1 MMMERKHLSS
11 IANHVLQ
18 RSAEELGSSVD
29 HLVKEFEAKWEPEAG
44 DYAKKLV
51 EFCSSKALINLCQ
64 NIKEK
69 ISNGSY
75 SRLTYDMMLAWEK
88 PRAADEQTQT
98 ESYGKGKED
107 KKIRVKEPNEQDD
120 ISLFYSDQMPL
131 LVNHDPTVEG
141 DAFLWLSSLV
151 PLAADITNRRFTFE
165 TLTAPTGNHLFFP
178 AYDRF
183 LKEIDNCIKHLQK
196 QAKPKGVELADD
208 EFILHVE
215 GTASSQRVVRHIEGT
230 SWPGRLTLTNYAL
243 YFEASGVINYGDALK
258 IDLSRKIDH
267 SVKPAA
273 SGPWGAPLFDK
284 AIIYESPDSPAV
296 LLEFPEITSST
307 RRDHWLALMK
317 EILLMH
323 NFLSDFE
330 VECPIQAW
338 EMHART
344 ILSIIRLHAAREML
358 RICPPNPTNFLI
370 FALYEEL
377 PKGDYVLE
385 QLSQSLK
392 EVNSGQPC
400 SASSILRK
408 LNLPEQIISSFEAKR
423 VSEVSKTIA
432 VGKDEDDETSLE
444 TAINQAR
451 KEGRV
456 VAKARATVEELKEEG
471 ISESAMILTELLKP
485 LGSVIPWFREIFSWE
500 RPVTTLLAFTI
511 ITLSVYKEWI
521 GKAICFILLL
531 VVANMTR
538 ARQEGFKDKQKEI
551 VVYTGSDQNASTRE
565 NIVSAQHG
573 FFTLRE
579 IIKEANVTILKL
591 HSVLVSRAH
600 KHANTVMLMMLG
612 LALLFAIVPFK
623 YIILAALLHAM
634 ITTSPVWKYIERKYI
649 GNNQGDRDRHRRLKE
664 WWDSIPPTPIRV
676 INEAPVSPE

>member
-1 MMMERKHLSS
+1 MMMMERKHLSS
-11 IANHVLQ
+11 IANHVLE
-18 RSAEELGSSVD
+18 RSAEEIGSSAD

-64 NIKEK
+64 HIKEK

-75 SRLTYDMMLAWEK
+75 SRFTYDMMLAWEK
-88 PRAADEQTQT
+88 PRAADE
-98 ESYGKGKED
+98 
-107 KKIRVKEPNEQDD
+107 EPH
-120 ISLFYSDQMPL
+120 YQMPL

-178 AYDRF
+178 AYDS
-183 LKEIDNCIKHLQK
+183 CIKHLQK

-258 IDLSRKIDH
+258 IDLSRKTDH

-284 AIIYESPDSPAV
+284 AIIYESPDLPAV

-307 RRDHWLALMK
+307 RRDHWLALTK

-338 EMHART
+338 EMHSRT

-358 RICPPNPTNFLI
+358 RICPPSPTNFLI

-385 QLSQSLK
+385 QLAQSLK
-392 EVNSGQPC
+392 EVDSGQPC

-408 LNLPEQIISSFEAKR
+408 LNLPEQIISSFEVKR

-432 VGKDEDDETSLE
+432 VGKDDDDKTSLE

-451 KEGRV
+451 KEGRG
-456 VAKARATVEELKEEG
+456 VAEARATVEGLKEEG
-471 ISESAMILTELLKP
+471 ISESAIILTELLKP
-485 LGSVIPWFREIFSWE
+485 LGSVFPWFREIFSWE
-500 RPVTTLLAFTI
+500 RPATTLLAFAI
-511 ITLSVYKEWI
+511 ISLFVYKEWI
-521 GKAICFILLL
+521 GKAICFGLLL

-538 ARQEGFKDKQKEI
+538 ARQERLKDRQKEI
-551 VVYTGSDQNASTRE
+551 VVYTGSDHNASTRE
-565 NIVSAQHG
+565 NIVSAQHR
-573 FFTLRE
+573 FFILRE
-579 IIKEANVTILKL
+579 MIKEANVTILKL

-600 KHANTVMLMMLG
+600 KHANMVMLMMFG
-612 LALLFAIVPFK
+612 LAMMFAIIPFK
-623 YIILAALLHAM
+623 YIILAAVFHAM
-634 ITTSPVWKYIERKYI
+634 ITTSPVGKYILEKYT
-649 GNNQGDRDRHRRLKE
+649 GNNQGDQGQHRRLKE

-676 INEAPVSPE
+676 INEVPISPE

>member
-1 MMMERKHLSS
+1 M
-11 IANHVLQ
+11 
-18 RSAEELGSSVD
+18 
-29 HLVKEFEAKWEPEAG
+29 
-44 DYAKKLV
+44 
-51 EFCSSKALINLCQ
+51 
-64 NIKEK
+64 
-69 ISNGSY
+69 
-75 SRLTYDMMLAWEK
+75 
-88 PRAADEQTQT
+88 
-98 ESYGKGKED
+98 GKED
-107 KKIRVKEPNEQDD
+107 RKIRVKEPNEQDD
-120 ISLFYSDQMPL
+120 IPLFYSDQMPL

-208 EFILHVE
+208 EFILHVD

-284 AIIYESPDSPAV
+284 AIIYESPDLPAV

-307 RRDHWLALMK
+307 RRDHWLALTK

-330 VECPIQAW
+330 VKCPIQAW
-338 EMHART
+338 EMHSRT

-358 RICPPNPTNFLI
+358 RICPPSPTNFLI

-385 QLSQSLK
+385 QLAQSLN
-392 EVNSGQPC
+392 EVDSGQPC
-400 SASSILRK
+400 NASSILRK
-408 LNLPEQIISSFEAKR
+408 LNLPEQIISSFEVKR

-432 VGKDEDDETSLE
+432 VGKDDDDKTSLE

-451 KEGRV
+451 KEGRG
-456 VAKARATVEELKEEG
+456 VAKARATVEGLKEEG
-471 ISESAMILTELLKP
+471 ISESAIILTVITHSFNSTVHHSVCRELLKP
-485 LGSVIPWFREIFSWE
+485 LGSVFPWFREIFSWE
-500 RPVTTLLAFTI
+500 RPATTLLAFAI

-521 GKAICFILLL
+521 GKAICFGLLL

-538 ARQEGFKDKQKEI
+538 ARQERLKDRQKEI
-551 VVYTGSDQNASTRE
+551 VVYTGSDHNVSTRE
-565 NIVSAQHG
+565 NIVSAQHR
-573 FFTLRE
+573 FYILRE
-579 IIKEANVTILKL
+579 MIKEANVTILKL

-600 KHANTVMLMMLG
+600 KHANMVMLMMLG
-612 LALLFAIVPFK
+612 LAMMFAIIPFK
-623 YIILAALLHAM
+623 YIILAAVFHAM
-634 ITTSPVWKYIERKYI
+634 ITTSPIGKYILGKYT
-649 GNNQGDRDRHRRLKE
+649 GNNQGDRGQHRRLKE

-676 INEAPVSPE
+676 INEVPISPE